1 MAIQFHG
8 FLPFYFLFFFSFLWL
23 TCFSI
28 HKPEGV
34 GICSSVVQPVGYKC
48 EEFEVTTEDGYIL
61 GIQRILEGRAG
72 GNGTKR
78 QPVLL
83 QHGVL
88 VDGISWLLNSPEQ
101 SLAYVLADNGFDV
114 WIANTR
120 GTRPSFRHISLS
132 PSDKAYWAWSWDE
145 LAAHDLPAMIDFILK
160 KTGQKLHYVGHS
172 LGTLI
177 ALASLSE
184 RREVDKMK
192 SVALLCPVAYLD
204 HMETPLGIVAAK
216 VFLGEILSDW
226 LGMPEFN
233 LNNKKISNFLSKLCS
248 ANPGIDCNDL
258 VISFTGN
265 NCCLNAST
273 VDVFLKYEPQ
283 PTSMKNMVHLAQT
296 FRDGIL
302 RKYDYGSNVTNF
314 ERYGQHTPPVYNLS
328 NIPNSLPLFLGHG
341 GKDFLAD
348 VKDVEHLL
356 DNLKFHDPDQL
367 SVHYVQEYA
376 HEDFVLGVSAKH
388 MVYESVMTFF
398 RDHQ

>member
-1 MAIQFHG
+1 MNQNLIMHAM
-8 FLPFYFLFFFSFLWL
+8 FL
-23 TCFSI
+23 
-28 HKPEGV
+28 H
-34 GICSSVVQPVGYKC
+34 
-48 EEFEVTTEDGYIL
+48 
-61 GIQRILEGRAG
+61 
-72 GNGTKR
+72 
-78 QPVLL
+78 
-83 QHGVL
+83 
-88 VDGISWLLNSPEQ
+88 DGISWLLNSPEQ

-120 GTRPSFRHISLS
+120 GTRPSFRHVSLS
-132 PSDKAYWAWSWDE
+132 PSDKVIALAIMQAYWAWSWDE
-145 LAAHDLPAMIDFILK
+145 LAAHDLPAMIDFISK

-172 LGTLI
+172 LVMTISFSFYRAHLLLFIPVFLSHGLMLQGTLI

-388 MVYESVMTFF
+388 MVYESVMTFLGITSNIIF
-398 RDHQ
+398 